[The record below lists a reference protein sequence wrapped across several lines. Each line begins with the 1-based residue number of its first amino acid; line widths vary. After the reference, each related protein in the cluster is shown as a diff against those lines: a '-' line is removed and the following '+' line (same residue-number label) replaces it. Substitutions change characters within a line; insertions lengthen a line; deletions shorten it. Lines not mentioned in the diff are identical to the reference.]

1 MWRMNQENLKFLQDR
16 LFYLGTEKRLH
27 PELEKNMAEGKP
39 EFKLSFSNHYDKDKL
54 SAELHFRKSDTNDMY
69 FINKYDATLQKP
81 GQEARSQTFYL
92 DHGKGVTMKEA
103 YNLLDG
109 RSVHKDLKNK
119 EGEVK
124 NDLLVR
130 ELKKFTPRP
139 GMVEVYVPLL
149 QKAFNDQTMQM
160 KNERGQ
166 ILMQI
171 EDMNNRLKNAR
182 NLFADGKM
190 DQRDYRDLRD
200 ECQPKINMLEGKLS
214 GFMEV
219 ENNINGILKT
229 AVQNMTWLDKSYLG
243 GSIQKKRQI
252 IGSIFP
258 EKLSFDKAKGRTGR
272 INEAVRLIYKLDKV
286 FMEIKKPDSGRKM
299 HEPGE
304 VTPLGLEPRTQRL
317 RVFCS
322 TN

>member
-1 MWRMNQENLKFLQDR
+1 MFPLRGFLICP
-16 LFYLGTEKRLH
+16 LCCKMLTG
-27 PELEKNMAEGKP
+27 
-39 EFKLSFSNHYDKDKL
+39 
-54 SAELHFRKSDTNDMY
+54 SASK
-69 FINKYDATLQKP
+69 
-81 GQEARSQTFYL
+81 
-92 DHGKGVTMKEA
+92 
-103 YNLLDG
+103 G
-109 RSVHKDLKNK
+109 RSSYYYYYHCKMPCGFRLKALEAN
-119 EGEVK
+119 
-124 NDLLVR
+124 NLLVR
-130 ELKKFTPRP
+130 ELKKFIPRP
-139 GMVEVYVPLL
+139 GMVEVYIPLL
-149 QKAFNDQTMQM
+149 QKTFNDQTMQM

-171 EDMNNRLKNAR
+171 EDVNTRLKNAR

-190 DQRDYRDLRD
+190 DQRDYCDLKD

-214 GFMEV
+214 GFREV
-219 ENNINGILKT
+219 ENNISGILKT
-229 AVQNMTWLDKSYLG
+229 AVQNMTCLDKSYMQ

-258 EKLSFDKAKGRTGR
+258 EKLCFDKTKGRTGR
-272 INEAVRLIYKLDKV
+272 VNEAVQLIYALGKS
-286 FMEIKKPDSGRKM
+286 FSEIKKPDSGRNL